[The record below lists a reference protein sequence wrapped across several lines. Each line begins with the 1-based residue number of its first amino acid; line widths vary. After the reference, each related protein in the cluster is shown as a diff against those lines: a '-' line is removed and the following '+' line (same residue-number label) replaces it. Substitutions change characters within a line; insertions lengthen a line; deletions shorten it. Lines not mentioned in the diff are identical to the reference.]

1 MHVNSQYRAV
11 RCADAHR
18 CFFPLRSG
26 SGTGWALGEEGI
38 RAFTQP
44 KSLQLHSWAPRA

>member
-1 MHVNSQYRAV
+1 M
-11 RCADAHR
+11 CIPDASFR
-18 CFFPLRSG
+18 RSG

-44 KSLQLHSWAPRA
+44 KALHLFSWERRAAV